1 MIKIK
6 NHHTFYIGMLIV
18 YMYGQCRKDLQ
29 EINWVD
35 RIYFLIK

>member
-29 EINWVD
+29 EINLGGSN
-35 RIYFLIK
+35 ILLN